1 MKEPISIKEILAI
14 ILKRG
19 KVIICITLAMAIL
32 CGGFM
37 FTKRLQEATDP
48 DNSDSSIDI
57 RNEALWNAYLDEK
70 EELENMV
77 TYMQNKLYNQKDYN
91 ENSILM
97 SLDPYHLYQSYI
109 AIAVTGIESKTD
121 VDAVRSEIQQKY
133 LAYWTALSLED
144 MLDDLVY
151 QGVEERYLREIVSL
165 QVGDGGTITVT
176 VLGATEKA
184 AEAVRVAVYEWLN
197 ETQKTIASTTANHRL
212 TVIASST
219 NSKIDYDMDHTQK
232 DNLEYVEQF
241 EQELEKYQDK
251 LDDLRVPTLE
261 AYYTTGQLFRV
272 AIKGAILGAVV
283 GFLLACI
290 GVWLWYV
297 LRDGIETTRRAE
309 AVLNVPFFGAAGGC
323 GDVFARMATRFMGD
337 PLWKDAEQAELYIR
351 ESVRSRI
358 GAPQR
363 IALLSTMSMSEDNA
377 AVELVTKVMTELG
390 HDVIFADRAE
400 ENPKTLSALRECDC
414 VMLIERMERSNCNAM
429 VKTIALA
436 KELGAETVGFFTA

>member
-19 KVIICITLAMAIL
+19 KVIICVTLAVAIL

-37 FTKRLQEATDP
+37 FAKRLQEATDP
-48 DNSDSSIDI
+48 NNSDSSIDI
-57 RNEALWNAYLDEK
+57 RNEEKMNAYLSER

-109 AIAVTGIESKTD
+109 AIAVTGIGSNGD
-121 VDAVRSEIQQKY
+121 VDSVRAEIQQKY

-144 MLDDLVY
+144 LLDDLVY

-184 AEAVRVAVYEWLN
+184 AETVRVTIYEWLN
-197 ETQKTIASTTANHRL
+197 EIQQTIASTTANHRL

-219 NSKIDYDMDHTQK
+219 NTKIDYDMDHTQK
-232 DNLEYVEQF
+232 DNLEYVDQF

-251 LDDLRVPTLE
+251 LDDLRTPSLE

-272 AIKGAILGAVV
+272 ALKGAILGTIV
-283 GFLLACI
+283 GFLLACV

-309 AVLNVPFFGAAGGC
+309 AVLGVPFFGAAGGS
-323 GDVFARMATRFMGD
+323 GDLFARMATRFMGD
-337 PLWKDAEQAELYIR
+337 PLWKNPEQAELYIR
-351 ESVRSRI
+351 ESLKSRI

-363 IALLSTMSMSEDNA
+363 IALLSTLPMSADSA
-377 AVELVTKVMTELG
+377 GVELVTKVMTELG
-390 HDVIFADRAE
+390 HSVTFADRAE

-429 VKTIALA
+429 VQTIALA